1 MMAEATA
8 RMDTAMPVLFFGH
21 GSPTNVR
28 EDNAVTRQWRA
39 LAESAPRPSAI
50 LAISAHWVTSDT
62 RATAMASPRT
72 IHDFSH
78 RLGADLLQRFYP
90 APGAPGLVDR
100 IASLLVPDIALVKDT
115 QWGLDHG
122 SWAVLSKAFPEA
134 DIPVVQ
140 LSLAGDMP
148 SSLHIAIG
156 ERLRSLRHEGVL
168 IAASGNIVHN
178 LGVMEWDETAAPYDW
193 ATTFNEAI
201 KAAVVRR
208 DGETLA
214 DPWRL
219 GVPARLSMPTAEHY
233 VPLLYAYGATS
244 VDDNVSFAPDFV
256 QYRSLSMT
264 SIRWSAGNALS
275 NQLASSQ

>member
-1 MMAEATA
+1 MAAEPTV
-8 RMDTAMPVLFFGH
+8 RTGTSMPVLFFGH

-50 LAISAHWVTSDT
+50 LAISAHWVTPDT
-62 RATAMASPRT
+62 RATAMACPRT
-72 IHDFSH
+72 IHDFSP

-100 IASLLVPDIALVKDT
+100 IASLLAPDIALVKDT

-148 SSLHIAIG
+148 SPLHIEIG
-156 ERLRSLRHEGVL
+156 ERLRPLRHEGVL

-178 LGVMEWDETAAPYDW
+178 LGVMEWDETAEPFDW
-193 ATTFNEAI
+193 AETFNEAI
-201 KAAVVRR
+201 KAAIISR
-208 DGETLA
+208 DVDTLA

-219 GVPARLSMPTAEHY
+219 GAPARLSMPTAEHY

-244 VDDNVSFAPDFV
+244 GDDDILFAPDFV

-264 SIRWSAGNALS
+264 SICWGAGTALS
-275 NQLASSQ
+275 NQPASSQ